1 MRPNKKNIP
10 YYLLAS
16 LCAAGVFLLLSWIP
30 VINFLL
36 TLAQDGATAKT
47 LISSVAPVLFLA
59 VFDLPTWTTFFN
71 ISISCLIG
79 YNLSLLT
86 YYWRHYRSA
95 SSQTGVTSGA
105 LGTLITFLGFGCAS
119 CGTFFISSLLTSAG
133 ATSIATFPL
142 FNSYIFQTIG
152 LLLLSYST
160 IMLYKKTND
169 PLVCRPT

>member
-10 YYLLAS
+10 YYILAV
-16 LCAAGVFLLLSWIP
+16 LTAMGIFFLLSWIP
-30 VINFLL
+30 VLSFWV
-36 TLAQDGATAKT
+36 TLAQDGASTY
-47 LISSVAPVLFLA
+47 VLFLSLTNVLA
-59 VFDLPTWTTFFN
+59 LALFDLPVWTSLFN

-79 YNLSLLT
+79 YNFSLLI
-86 YYWRHYRSA
+86 YYWRHYRTS
-95 SSQTGVTSGA
+95 SSQTGITSGA

-133 ATSIATFPL
+133 ATSLATFPL
-142 FNSYIFQTIG
+142 FNSYIFQTVG

-169 PLVCRPT
+169 PFVCKPI